1 MKIENC
7 TSYHPVYGTNT
18 TRVDISKDFT
28 SLYEVALYL
37 RDYLHQIGD
46 PNSTLLTAYIDNL
59 RILQVTVDNYTVVYT
74 NHFPITIGKTT
85 IY

>member
-1 MKIENC
+1 MKLENC

-18 TRVDISKDFT
+18 TRVDTNKEFT
-28 SLYEVALYL
+28 SLYDVAIYL
-37 RDYLHQIGD
+37 RNYLKTLGD
-46 PNSTLLTAYIDNL
+46 TNYTILTAYIDNL
-59 RILQVTVDNYTVVYT
+59 RILQVTFDSYTVVYT